1 MSKRYVTISDL
12 TGQPINDDNDVVT
25 IAVLEH
31 PTLEHPVQLDAAQD
45 ELKGLSGSSKDFVL
59 LEVLSDGG
67 DKRERM
73 VLELA
78 DFERLIKSGEPQDVL
93 ENAERY
99 ETERSAG
106 RAIVEAMTPKRRGR
120 GRGAG
125 GGPKAEKVDY
135 KTLEHAGT
143 PHRGRTTEEEANIVR
158 NNLDTVNRRRRE
170 QGYPPIDPQDPKDAA
185 RYGFDQVP
193 SSERPVLSPEFKS

>member
-12 TGQPINDDNDVVT
+12 TGKPINDDNDIVT

-31 PTLEHPVQLDAAQD
+31 PALEHPVQLDAAQN

-78 DFERLIKSGEPQDVL
+78 DFEALIKSGEPQDVL

-99 ETERSAG
+99 GVQQPASAV
-106 RAIVEAMTPKRRGR
+106 REEPKRRGR
-120 GRGAG
+120 PRGSAVG
-125 GGPKAEKVDY
+125 AATKPEKVDY

-158 NNLDTVNRRRRE
+158 SNLDTVNRRRVD
-170 QGYPPIDPQDPKDAA
+170 QGHPPIDPQDPKDAA
-185 RYGFDQVP
+185 RYGFDKQKP
-193 SSERPVLSPEFKS
+193 EDRPTLSPEFRS

>member
-1 MSKRYVTISDL
+1 MSKRYVTMSDL
-12 TGQPINDDNDVVT
+12 TGQPINDDNDIVT

-31 PTLEHPVQLDAAQD
+31 PALEHPVQLDAAQN

-78 DFERLIKSGEPQDVL
+78 DFEALIKSGEPQDVL

-106 RAIVEAMTPKRRGR
+106 RAIVEAITPKRRGR
-120 GRGAG
+120 GAAAAA
-125 GGPKAEKVDY
+125 PKAKGVDY
-135 KTLEHAGT
+135 KQPENAGLI
-143 PHRGRTTEEEANIVR
+143 HRGRITDEEKAIVQANF
-158 NNLDTVNRRRRE
+158 NQANANRRRE
-170 QGYPPIDPQDPKDAA
+170 GQPELDLSNPKDVEK
-185 RYGFDQVP
+185 YGLQALAEKKGV
-193 SSERPVLSPEFKS
+193 SLNPEFKS